1 MLISPPPYR
10 LRVVFERIWAMRTLF
25 HLLAFLTL
33 VAFGGVLAIKVL
45 YGCSW
50 RESMDIADQFLMD
63 LLD

>member
-1 MLISPPPYR
+1 
-10 LRVVFERIWAMRTLF
+10 MRTLF
-25 HLLAFLTL
+25 HLLAFLSL